1 MALQHVSERVAPS
14 LMTAAGRTD
23 TRGVSLFIVNLPIQN
38 PPPAASNPRW
48 HFMQ

>member
-1 MALQHVSERVAPS
+1 MLLGAQHGFAAERVAPN

-38 PPPAASNPRW
+38 PPDPSLKP
-48 HFMQ
+48 